1 MKKVLVLSVVAIA
14 IFAVASFAG
23 LTWSGGGYVQYSYSS
38 TPANFSITPTTWW
51 LQVTESGTGYSYTA
65 NLNPYSISSF
75 YFTLSLM
82 KNLSLVTG
90 VDTNMGE
97 GTFGGSAFNGPS
109 EQING
114 SFGGFGIGYGTGNLG
129 LQYNSSAFNVYA
141 QSNVSMKNGV
151 LTPNLAL
158 YADAKVGPATVYGG
172 ADGSNFANYYAGANA
187 TFGPVSL
194 YGLFNHAATTT
205 NFLVEAVATLN
216 NLSFGAG
223 YAQAASSASYY
234 TNWGVLNSSVPV
246 VAWVDLGNNLELNAQ
261 FTNSNGLALS
271 NVTVKGYTTLVGNV
285 QGELDLSYSPTSGM
299 GATAY
304 LLTTF

>member
-23 LTWSGGGYVQYSYSS
+23 LTWSGGGYVQYSYSAS
-38 TPANFSITPTTWW
+38 PSNFSITPTTWW

-75 YFTLSLM
+75 YFTLNLM
-82 KNLSLVTG
+82 KDLSLITG

-141 QSNVSMKNGV
+141 QSNVSMTNGT

-172 ADGSNFANYYAGANA
+172 ADGEFANYYAGANA
-187 TFGPVSL
+187 TVGPLNL
-194 YGLFNHAATTT
+194 YGLFNQAATTT
-205 NFLVEAVATLN
+205 NFLVEAVASMGN
-216 NLSFGAG
+216 VSVGAG
-223 YAQAASSASYY
+223 YAHAASAASYW
-234 TNWGVLNSSVPV
+234 TNWGVLNSSVPM

-261 FTNSNGLALS
+261 FANGFAL
-271 NVTVKGYTTLVGNV
+271 NKVTVKGYTTLVGTV

-304 LLTTF
+304 LLTDF